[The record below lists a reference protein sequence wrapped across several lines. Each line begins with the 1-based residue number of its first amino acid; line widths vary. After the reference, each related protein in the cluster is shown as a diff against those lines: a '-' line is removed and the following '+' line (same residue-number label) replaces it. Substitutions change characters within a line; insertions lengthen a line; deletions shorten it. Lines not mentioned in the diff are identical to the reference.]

1 MPLCSVTT
9 MRRDSQ
15 IMASQARRTTPLAF
29 SITFFLLCTVAA
41 QSQSNHAV
49 DPVRNSIQYV
59 SSEGNDSYDG
69 HDWDSAK
76 LTIMAAYRAL
86 PGKGGTIYIS
96 SESNGSGSAVS
107 CVNATATGGQGIW
120 IAGPTDPNYNS
131 LPTGWYRAKR
141 VNFYGIPTTN
151 ASSGENIAQAC
162 VIAGNSANDAVKLSG
177 FNGGMSFY
185 NLSFQLSRRGIVI
198 GEDSNGGRTG
208 TGIWSG
214 LWVDNVGFSVSTS
227 STKNG
232 PAIDCTGGSFQLYFK
247 NFSASANSTA
257 KVGSNQQAAFLIDGA
272 NGAGGCA
279 LVTINDAHFN
289 GGGLKYTGSPSIS
302 TFSIDGVICEAQTSG
317 DACIHLLTAQ
327 NVTAHIK
334 NIDVAD
340 CSGSVNGVQVDEPRG
355 TPLGLAPDNVVAEEV
370 NSGCTKNNQGEMTS
384 FGQFTQLLN
393 SLPVS
398 PLREGQVGII
408 KGHVLGQQDSSRTT
422 FGSTAVRFTNI
433 VNPISGYTVS
443 SGGTLKSRITAPD
456 GTTGAV
462 QGAFSTA
469 PGGVIF
475 LNSNA
480 VSISVGDFFIAGVWV
495 RSETGNGYAG
505 GVNNVLQVSIS
516 GSGDSAPLLIQHGA
530 AWQGDGEWE
539 WIWQIQQVTEARTS
553 PALVQMNVQYDS
565 THTIQA
571 YAPILLHI
579 PAKTVSANEVFNIAY
594 NLQSYSQSCA
604 VGTICGLEGQTET
617 PAHLGQIAASQFA
630 GTVALSN
637 GKATVIFPMRYRT
650 APVCLANDTSSVS
663 SGVKPTPTAT
673 SVEFHGAGNDSIAYI
688 CVGNPN

>member
-1 MPLCSVTT
+1 MPLWSVTT
-9 MRRDSQ
+9 KRSDSQ
-15 IMASQARRTTPLAF
+15 IMASQARRTTSFVF
-29 SITFFLLCTVAA
+29 SITLFLLCSGAS

-49 DPVRNSIQYV
+49 DPVRISIQYV
-59 SSEGNDSYDG
+59 SSEGNDNNDG
-69 HDWDSAK
+69 HDWESAK
-76 LTIMAAYRAL
+76 RTVMAAYSAL

-96 SESNGSGSAVS
+96 SESTASGSAVS
-107 CVNATATGGQGIW
+107 CVNATATIGQGIW

-131 LPTGWYRAKR
+131 LPTGWYKAKR
-141 VNFYGIPTTN
+141 VNFYGIPSTN

-162 VIAGNSANDAVKLSG
+162 IIAGNGANDAVRLSG
-177 FNGGMSFY
+177 FNSGMSFY
-185 NLSFQLSRRGIVI
+185 NLSFQLSKRGMVI

-214 LWVDNVGFSVSTS
+214 LEVENVGFGVSTS
-227 STKNG
+227 SSSNG
-232 PAIDCTGGSFQLYFK
+232 PALDCTGGSFQLYFK
-247 NFSASANSTA
+247 DISLSANSAATVNTNA
-257 KVGSNQQAAFLIDGA
+257 QAAFLMDGA
-272 NGAGGCA
+272 GRNGGCG
-279 LVTINDAHFN
+279 LTTIRDAHFN
-289 GGGLKYTGSPSIS
+289 NGGLRYTGSPSTGS
-302 TFSIDGVICEAQTSG
+302 FSIDGVICEAQVNG
-317 DACIHLLTAQ
+317 DSCIHLLTAQ

-340 CSGSVNGVQVDEPRG
+340 CSGGVNGVQVDEPRG
-355 TPLGLAPDNVVAEEV
+355 TPLGLAPDNVVTEEV
-370 NSGCTKNNQGEMTS
+370 NSGCTKNNQGEMTT

-422 FGSTAVRFTNI
+422 FGSTAVRFNNI
-433 VNPISGYTVS
+433 VNPISDYAVS
-443 SGGTLKSRITAPD
+443 SGGTLKNGITAPD

-469 PGGVIF
+469 RGGVIF
-475 LNSNA
+475 LNSNT

-505 GVNNVLQVSIS
+505 GVNNVLQLSIS
-516 GSGDSAPLLIQHGA
+516 GSGDTAPLLIQHGA

-539 WIWQIQQVTEARTS
+539 WIWQIQQITEARTS

-579 PAKTVSANEVFNIAY
+579 PAKAVSANEVFNIAY
-594 NLQSYSQSCA
+594 NLQSYSESCA
-604 VGTICGLEGQTET
+604 VGTICGLQGQTET

-650 APVCLANDTSSVS
+650 APVCVANDTTSVS
-663 SGVKPTPTAT
+663 SGVKPAPTAT
-673 SVEFHGAGNDSIAYI
+673 AVEFHGAGNDSIAYI

>member
-1 MPLCSVTT
+1 MSSEARWTT
-9 MRRDSQ
+9 S
-15 IMASQARRTTPLAF
+15 IAF
-29 SITFFLLCTVAA
+29 SITLSLLCTAVAGG
-41 QSQSNHAV
+41 QSNRAF
-49 DPVRNSIQYV
+49 DPIRSSIQYV
-59 SSEGNDSYDG
+59 SAEGNDANDG
-69 HDWDSAK
+69 HNWESAK
-76 LTIMAAYRAL
+76 LTIMAAYGAL
-86 PGKGGTIYIS
+86 PAKGGTIYIS
-96 SESNGSGSAVS
+96 SESTESGSSVS
-107 CVNATATGGQGIW
+107 CINATSTAGRGIW

-141 VNFYGIPTTN
+141 VNFYGIPSTN

-185 NLSFQLSRRGIVI
+185 NLSFQLSRRGMVL
-198 GEDSNGGRTG
+198 GEDSGGGRTG
-208 TGIWSG
+208 RGIWSG

-227 STKNG
+227 SAKNG

-247 NFSASANSTA
+247 NFSASANSAA
-257 KVGSNQQAAFLIDGA
+257 KVGSNQQAAFLMDGA
-272 NGAGGCA
+272 SGAGGCA

-317 DACIHLLTAQ
+317 DSCIHLLTAQ

-355 TPLGLAPDNVVAEEV
+355 TPLGLAPDNVVAEGV
-370 NSGCTKNNQGEMTS
+370 NSGCTKNNQGEITT

-408 KGHVLGQQDSSRTT
+408 KGHVLGQQDSSRAT
-422 FGSTAVRFTNI
+422 FGSTAVRFANV
-433 VNPISGYTVS
+433 VNPISGYTIS
-443 SGGTLKSRITAPD
+443 AGGRLKTGVTAPD

-462 QGAFSTA
+462 QGAYSTA
-469 PGGVIF
+469 PGGIIF
-475 LNSNA
+475 LNSNTI
-480 VSISVGDFFIAGVWV
+480 SFSVGDYFIAGVWV
-495 RSETGNGYAG
+495 RSETANGYAG
-505 GVNNVLQVSIS
+505 GVNNVLQLSIS
-516 GSGDSAPLLIQHGA
+516 GSGDASAILIQHGA
-530 AWQGDGEWE
+530 PWQGDGEWE
-539 WIWQIQQVTEARTS
+539 WIWQIQQITEARS
-553 PALVQMNVQYDS
+553 GAALIQMNVQYDAK
-565 THTIQA
+565 HTIQA

-579 PAKTVSANEVFNIAY
+579 PATAVSANEVFNIAY

-604 VGTICGLEGQTET
+604 VGTICGLAGQTET

-630 GTVALSN
+630 GTLALSS
-637 GKATVIFPMRYRT
+637 GKATVIFPMRYRN
-650 APVCLANDTSSVS
+650 APVCVANDTTSALN
-663 SGVKPTPTAT
+663 GIKPAPTTT

-688 CVGNPN
+688 CIGNPN